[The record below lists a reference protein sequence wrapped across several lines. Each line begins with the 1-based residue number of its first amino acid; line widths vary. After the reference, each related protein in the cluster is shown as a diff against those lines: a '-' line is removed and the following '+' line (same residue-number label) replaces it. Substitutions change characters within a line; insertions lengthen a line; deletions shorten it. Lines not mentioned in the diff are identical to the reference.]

1 MALTTIGLIAAI
13 AAIPLVT
20 NLTVEIYNC
29 AKRVPRNIANSW
41 LESGRCE
48 RLLWSDVPSGE
59 LHSCGPCTRY
69 GDSYHRF
76 QTPPNRLWKAYIK
89 ETFSQAWSAP
99 ERQGQYVTKHPKLAL
114 DKKYLRVDPKVVLA
128 FALCTAREEDYF
140 GGDRNARIQ
149 KTYKIVDLEG
159 VYSCRLE
166 GSIRRNLTKAEAE
179 MLLEGYPP

>member
-1 MALTTIGLIAAI
+1 MAVTTVGLIAAVVV
-13 AAIPLVT
+13 IPLVM
-20 NLTVEIYNC
+20 NLTVEIYHC
-29 AKRVPRNIANSW
+29 AKRVPRNITNSW

-48 RLLWSDVPSGE
+48 RLLWSDLPSGQ
-59 LHSCGPCTRY
+59 LHSCGPCTHH
-69 GDSYHRF
+69 GDSYYRF
-76 QTPPNRLWKAYIK
+76 QTPPNRPWKASIK
-89 ETFSQAWSAP
+89 EIFSRAWSAP

>member
-59 LHSCGPCTRY
+59 LHSCGPCTRH

-76 QTPPNRLWKAYIK
+76 QTPPNRPWKAYIK

-128 FALCTAREEDYF
+128 FALCTAREEDHC
-140 GGDRNARIQ
+140 GGDGM
-149 KTYKIVDLEG
+149 LE
-159 VYSCRLE
+159 SKKP
-166 GSIRRNLTKAEAE
+166 TK
-179 MLLEGYPP
+179 